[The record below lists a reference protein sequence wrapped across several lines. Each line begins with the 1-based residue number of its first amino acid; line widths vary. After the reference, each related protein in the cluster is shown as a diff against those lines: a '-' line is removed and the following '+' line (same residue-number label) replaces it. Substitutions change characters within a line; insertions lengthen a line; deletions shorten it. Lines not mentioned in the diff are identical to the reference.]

1 MHLQATH
8 SLQSESVHNHR
19 SWVTPPVAEWQPNF
33 IVKNMRSTTATLPNN
48 RDAANPPSKYTVFV
62 RCLADV
68 IELSKPRLVVMILIT
83 TAAGFYLGSRTF
95 EWLHCLHT
103 LLGAGLTAAG
113 VLGLNQYLE
122 RDVDALMERTQG
134 RPIPDGRMGP
144 LTALLIGAVFTG
156 SGMLYLTF
164 IVNVLSGFV
173 ISLIVVSYLFLY
185 TPLKRKT
192 SLCTLI
198 GAVPGALPPVVGW
211 VAAHGSLT
219 GEAWVLFT
227 ILFLWQLPHSLA
239 IAYIYREDYARA
251 GFRLLPVIHPDGA
264 STRRQ
269 IVVNCVALLGIGLL
283 PTGFGVAGS
292 IYFFTALLSGL
303 AFLAVGIYLAR
314 TRSMRAARHV
324 LYASLFY
331 LPVVFITMALD
342 KT

>member
-1 MHLQATH
+1 MPL
-8 SLQSESVHNHR
+8 
-19 SWVTPPVAEWQPNF
+19 
-33 IVKNMRSTTATLPNN
+33 TTATLPDNSDTIN
-48 RDAANPPSKYTVFV
+48 SPSKQAVYAH
-62 RCLADV
+62 RAADF
-68 IELSKPRLVVMILIT
+68 IELVKPRLVMMILIT
-83 TAAGFYLGSRTF
+83 TAAGFYLGAQQTID
-95 EWLHCLHT
+95 WLRCLHT
-103 LLGAGLTAAG
+103 LIGAGLTAAG

-122 RDVDALMERTQG
+122 RDVDAQMKRTQE
-134 RPIPDGRMGP
+134 RPLPGGRMSP
-144 LTALLIGAVFTG
+144 LTALLVGAALTG

-211 VAAHGSLT
+211 VAARGALT

-239 IAYIYREDYARA
+239 IAYIYREDYAKA

-264 STRRQ
+264 STCRQ
-269 IVVNCVALLGIGLL
+269 IVVNCVALLGVGLL
-283 PTGFGVAGS
+283 PTLYNIAGNT
-292 IYFFTALLSGL
+292 YFVTALLAGV

-314 TRSMRAARHV
+314 TRSVKAARYL
-324 LYASLFY
+324 LYASLLY

-342 KT
+342 KI